1 MPALPEETWQK
12 MLSDLSEEILHYL
25 AIDPKTAP
33 IPVQEGIHYFMGGI
47 DTDAEHRTNL
57 PGLYAAGECTCQY
70 HGANRL
76 GGNSMLGALYGGRRA
91 AQTILRE
98 GLQEAPDQQPE
109 FREMPD
115 ALDAPAS
122 PGFIRRV
129 SDILLSGLGIVRNE
143 QALDAALGAL
153 AGLHPEN
160 AREENRLDLAQAM
173 LLGARERRES
183 RGAHYRED
191 YPQQDD
197 SLRKT
202 TIAVFADGQVHVT
215 FRPLPERR
223 T

>member
-1 MPALPEETWQK
+1 
-12 MLSDLSEEILHYL
+12 
-25 AIDPKTAP
+25 
-33 IPVQEGIHYFMGGI
+33 
-47 DTDAEHRTNL
+47 
-57 PGLYAAGECTCQY
+57 
-70 HGANRL
+70 
-76 GGNSMLGALYGGRRA
+76 
-91 AQTILRE
+91 
-98 GLQEAPDQQPE
+98 
-109 FREMPD
+109 MPD

-122 PGFIRRV
+122 PGFIRPV

-153 AGLHPEN
+153 ARLHPEN
-160 AREENRLDLAQAM
+160 AREENRLALAQAM

-223 T
+223 M